1 MKRFLTLIAI
11 TFAMLAVAN
20 AQYKVGDFYE
30 NSGLKGIVVKADA
43 SGEHGLIMS
52 LDRFKG
58 EWCTDKKARFE
69 TNAFYEDDGQK
80 NMDAIES
87 YIKQNG
93 KSWSLFPYYEWCRN
107 KGEGW
112 YAPALDELTSIV
124 TALNGSV
131 GTYQDANVKKI
142 ESTITTN
149 GGESLFGSV
158 EWPTGGK
165 VPYAMLSSTEGS
177 KGKIFIAIF
186 VQTSPFGLPKVM
198 VEECKKSWSRNVG
211 SRAVHK
217 F

>member
-1 MKRFLTLIAI
+1 MKRFLTLIAFTI
-11 TFAMLAVAN
+11 AMVVVAN
-20 AQYKVGDFYE
+20 AQYKVGDLYE

-43 SGEHGLIMS
+43 LGEHGLIMS
-52 LDRFKG
+52 LDRFNG

-112 YAPALDELTSIV
+112 YAPAYDELTSIV
-124 TALNGSV
+124 TALNGSI
-131 GTYQDANVKKI
+131 GTYQDSIVKKM
-142 ESTITTN
+142 ESTITAN
-149 GGESLFGSV
+149 GGERLCGSV
-158 EWPTGGK
+158 DWPAGGT
-165 VPYAMLSSTEGS
+165 VPYALLSSTEGS

-198 VEECKKSWSRNVG
+198 VEEFKKSWSRNVG